1 MLRFVAKR
9 VLAIIPTLLGII
21 FIVFGIMTLTPGDPA
36 KIILGEKATPEAIEK
51 LNREMGLDKPF
62 LVRYAN
68 YVLDLLHG
76 DMGDSYRSGRA
87 VSTEI
92 LTRLPTTIRLTI
104 GAIVVAVCLGIPLG
118 ILSAVKQYSFF
129 DIAGTMTAM
138 MAASIPA
145 FWLALLFILLFALKL
160 GWLPSNG
167 NETFRHY
174 ILPSLSLA
182 IPTSASLLRLTRTQ
196 MLETIRQD
204 YIRTARA
211 KGQVERKITFRHA
224 LKNALLPVVT
234 VVGMEFGFLLGGA
247 VICEQVYSI
256 NGLGTLIINAI
267 RMKDIPQV
275 TGSALFL
282 AFFFMLV
289 MLAVDIL
296 YAYID
301 PRIRARYQVKSK
313 KR

>member
-1 MLRFVAKR
+1 MLRFICKR
-9 VLAIIPTLLGII
+9 ILVIIPTLLGII
-21 FIVFGIMTLTPGDPA
+21 FIVFGIMALTPGDPA
-36 KIILGEKATPEAIEK
+36 KVILGEKATPEAIEK
-51 LNREMGLDKPF
+51 LNKEMGLDKPF
-62 LVRYAN
+62 LVRYVN

-76 DMGDSYRSGRA
+76 DMGNSYRSGRE
-87 VSTEI
+87 VSEEI

-167 NETFRHY
+167 SESFRHY

-289 MLAVDIL
+289 MLLVDIL

-301 PRIRARYQVKSK
+301 PRIRARYQTRNK
-313 KR
+313 K

>member
-1 MLRFVAKR
+1 MLRFIAKR
-9 VLAIIPTLLGII
+9 VLVIIPTLLGII
-21 FIVFGIMTLTPGDPA
+21 FIVFGIMALTPGDPA
-36 KIILGEKATPEAIEK
+36 KVILGEKATPEAIETLTK
-51 LNREMGLDKPF
+51 ELGLDKPF
-62 LVRYAN
+62 LIRYAN
-68 YVLDLLHG
+68 YVWDLLHG
-76 DMGDSYRSGRA
+76 DMGNSYRSGRD
-87 VSTEI
+87 VSQEI
-92 LTRLPTTIRLTI
+92 LTRLPTTIRLTV

-145 FWLALLFILLFALKL
+145 FWLALLFILLFSLKL

-167 NETFRHY
+167 SDTFKHY

-267 RMKDIPQV
+267 RMKDVPQV

-282 AFFFMLV
+282 AFFFMIV

-301 PRIRARYQVKSK
+301 PRIRARYQSKSK

>member
-211 KGQVERKITFRHA
+211 KGQIERKITFRHA
-224 LKNALLPVVT
+224 LQNALLPVVT

-256 NGLGTLIINAI
+256 NGLGTLIVNAI

-289 MLAVDIL
+289 MLVVDIL

>member
-9 VLAIIPTLLGII
+9 ILVIIPTLLGIV
-21 FIVFGIMTLTPGDPA
+21 FIVFGIMALTPGDPA
-36 KIILGEKATPEAIEK
+36 KVILGEKATPEAIEK
-51 LNREMGLDKPF
+51 LNKEMGLDKPF

-68 YVLDLLHG
+68 YVLDLLRG
-76 DMGDSYRSGRA
+76 DMGKSYRSGRE
-87 VSTEI
+87 VSKEI
-92 LTRLPTTIRLTI
+92 LSRLPTTIRLTI
-104 GAIVVAVCLGIPLG
+104 GAIMVAVCLGIPLG

-145 FWLALLFILLFALKL
+145 FWLALLFVLLFSLKL

-167 NETFRHY
+167 SDTFKHF

-182 IPTSASLLRLTRTQ
+182 IPTAASLLRLTRTQ

-256 NGLGTLIINAI
+256 NGLGTLIIDAI
-267 RMKDIPQV
+267 RMKDVPQV

-289 MLAVDIL
+289 MLVVDIL

-301 PRIRARYQVKSK
+301 PRIRARYQAKQK

>member
-1 MLRFVAKR
+1 MLRFVTKR
-9 VLAIIPTLLGII
+9 VLAIIPTLLGIV

-145 FWLALLFILLFALKL
+145 FWLALLFILLFAHKL

-211 KGQVERKITFRHA
+211 KGQIERKITFRHA
-224 LKNALLPVVT
+224 LQNALLPVVT

-256 NGLGTLIINAI
+256 NGLGTLIVNAI

-289 MLAVDIL
+289 MLVVDIL